1 MEYLLTISYESFSKK
16 NKQMLCFYFGM
27 FSLSIFLAEVEEATR
42 PLGAE
47 DNYIDKKTD
56 KSKSG

>member
-1 MEYLLTISYESFSKK
+1 
-16 NKQMLCFYFGM
+16 M

-47 DNYIDKKTD
+47 DNYIDKKQTNQNQAD
-56 KSKSG
+56 LYI

>member
-1 MEYLLTISYESFSKK
+1 
-16 NKQMLCFYFGM
+16 MLCFYFGM